1 MSTWKDRATAAYR
14 EALNTKSPDQ
24 STDHLH
30 GDAWEPPEDQNDQGA
45 GDSLACG
52 QKNERQTSN
61 LTVMPWPDPP
71 ASEAY
76 HGLTGDVVRVI
87 EPHTEADLVAL
98 LLQFLTA
105 FGNMIGRAAH
115 FKVEGDLHY
124 TNLFAVL
131 VGRTSRARKGTSWS
145 RVRRPL
151 MAADLAWVDSH
162 IQSGLSSGE
171 GLIWEVRDAI
181 VKREPIKER
190 GRITSHQEVEVDE
203 GVADKRLLV
212 YEAEFAVVLK
222 SIERQG
228 NILSAILRQAWETG
242 TLRTMVK
249 NSPARASDAHISIIG
264 HITVEELIRYLSTT
278 EAASGFGNRFLW
290 ACVKRS
296 KLLPEGGG
304 PVADAE
310 VRTRLCEA
318 VEFAKTVGE
327 LRRDEEAAQLWREK
341 YQQLSMDRPGL
352 SGALSA
358 RGEAQVVRL
367 ACLYALLDKSKMVQV
382 QHLRAALAL
391 WDYCERSVRFI
402 FGDSLGDPMAD
413 EILYGLRGSP
423 QGLTRDEIRQLV
435 GKNTPSQRIGRALG
449 VLVEYTLARSV
460 KETTAGRP
468 VERWF
473 TVSGDGRK
481 GR

>member
-1 MSTWKDRATAAYR
+1 
-14 EALNTKSPDQ
+14 L
-24 STDHLH
+24 
-30 GDAWEPPEDQNDQGA
+30 A
-45 GDSLACG
+45 GDI
-52 QKNERQTSN
+52 
-61 LTVMPWPDPP
+61 
-71 ASEAY
+71 
-76 HGLTGDVVRVI
+76 VRVI
-87 EPHTEADLVAL
+87 EPHTEAHPVAL
-98 LLQFLTA
+98 LLQLLTA
-105 FGNMIGRAAH
+105 FGNMIGRTAH

-151 MAADLAWVDSH
+151 TAADLAWVDSH
-162 IQSGLSSGE
+162 IQGGLSSGE

-181 VKREPIKER
+181 VKREPVKER
-190 GRITSHQEVEVDE
+190 GRITGHQEVEVDS

-242 TLRTMVK
+242 ALRTMVK

-264 HITVEELIRYLSTT
+264 HITVEELTRYLSTT

-304 PVADAE
+304 PVADGQ
-310 VRTRLCEA
+310 VRSRLCEA
-318 VEFAKTVGE
+318 VEFAKIAGE
-327 LRRDEEAAQLWREK
+327 LRRDEEAACLWRDI
-341 YQQLSMDRPGL
+341 YGQLSTDRPGL
-352 SGALSA
+352 SGAISA
-358 RGEAQVVRL
+358 RAEAQVVRL
-367 ACLYALLDKSKMVQV
+367 ACIYALLDMSATVRV
-382 QHLRAALAL
+382 EHLRAALAL
-391 WDYCERSVRFI
+391 WDYCERSVRYI

-413 EILYGLRGSP
+413 EILQGLRASP
-423 QGLTRDEIRQLV
+423 LGLTRDDIRQLV
-435 GKNTPSQRIGRALG
+435 GKNVASDRIGTALG
-449 VLVEYTLARSV
+449 VLVEYHLVRLA
-460 KETTAGRP
+460 KEATAGRP

-473 TVSGDGRK
+473 AVSGDGRK